1 MKKLT
6 AIFCCLWCVLLLQ
19 FTLRQ
24 KQESMTAAEAFCSMG
39 VEQAQAKLM
48 LSGELEGFFSGM
60 QVSDTLDSCADMLGM
75 GEERRLLTG
84 QKENGTVWTLEQE
97 NVPENIQGIDSEDDL
112 KNNPENIALR
122 ILGIQNGMQVR
133 YYLDLS
139 VCISEDF
146 GRVYEVK
153 DRMERI
159 REEYGLESM
168 VCIQLSGS
176 FSSQLT
182 EKEKSRIQE
191 RFLAACDASLAAE
204 SEEGNMKSVYAFR
217 EDIAEAVSFEGRPV
231 NLNLIFRDNGLRTRC
246 FLGIPVV
253 MSDD

>member
-6 AIFCCLWCVLLLQ
+6 AIFFCLWCALLLQ
-19 FTLRQ
+19 FTLQQ
-24 KQESMTAAEAFCSMG
+24 KQQDMTAAEAFCGMG

-48 LSGELEGFFSGM
+48 LSGELGGFFSGM
-60 QVSDTLDSCADMLGM
+60 QVSDTLENCADMLGM
-75 GEERRLLTG
+75 YEGRRLLTDR
-84 QKENGTVWTLEQE
+84 KENGTVWTLEQE
-97 NVPENIQGIDSEDDL
+97 NIRTDAS

-122 ILGIQNGMQVR
+122 ILGIENGMQVR

-139 VCISEDF
+139 VLMSEDL
-146 GRVYEVK
+146 GQVYEIK

-159 REEYGLESM
+159 RKEYGLESM

-182 EKEKSRIQE
+182 EKEKSRVQE
-191 RFLAACDASLAAE
+191 RFLTACNASLAAE

-217 EDIAEAVSFEGRPV
+217 EDIAEAVSFQGEPV